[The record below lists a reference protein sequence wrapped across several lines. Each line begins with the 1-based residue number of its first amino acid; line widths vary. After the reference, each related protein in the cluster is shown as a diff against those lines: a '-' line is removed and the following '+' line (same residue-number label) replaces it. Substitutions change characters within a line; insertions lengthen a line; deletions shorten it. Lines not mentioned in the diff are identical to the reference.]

1 MRLRKTTPKTSS
13 ERRTKTAK
21 TTTST
26 QADTAKWT
34 NGSFLGSKGVS
45 VLVLVAL
52 VCGPIALVSSLGG
65 RGQSAQ
71 SAPAAAPTTLTSL
84 QQSAG
89 SFAVGYVGAW
99 LGASQDNSD
108 ALSDYTSTQSAAL
121 SPKPFSYRNAAVAS
135 LEVQSRGN
143 MVTAVVAAD
152 VQDASLTTSSD
163 GNGWPRRYFQV
174 TVSTVGNRLTA
185 VGLPA
190 PIAGPS
196 ASSDVPSLDYRAPV
210 ATSDPAGQSV
220 VSFLTAYLTGQG
232 SVQPY
237 TSPSVTISGITP
249 APYASLTP
257 VSIAASEQPAAHPSD
272 GTKVSV
278 LATVTLQNS
287 IGQKLSATYEL
298 VLRAR
303 ADRWEIF
310 AIESAPNLAPVSNS
324 ISTTT
329 PTPTPTGAGNKE
341 GK

>member
-1 MRLRKTTPKTSS
+1 MRLRKTTPKISPK
-13 ERRTKTAK
+13 RPAKTAK

-26 QADTAKWT
+26 QAETAKWT
-34 NGSFLGSKGVS
+34 NGSLLGSKGVS

-52 VCGPIALVSSLGG
+52 VCGPIALVSSLGSH
-65 RGQSAQ
+65 GQSAQ
-71 SAPAAAPTTLTSL
+71 SAPAAAPTTLTPL

-99 LGASQDNSD
+99 LGASQDDSS
-108 ALSDYTSTQSAAL
+108 ALSDYISTQSAAL
-121 SPKPFSYRNAAVAS
+121 SPKPFSYRNVAVAS
-135 LEVQSRGN
+135 LEVQPKGS

-174 TVSTVGNRLTA
+174 TVGTVGNQLTA

-190 PIAGPS
+190 PISGPGTS
-196 ASSDVPSLDYRAPV
+196 TDVPSLDYRAPV

-237 TSPSVTISGITP
+237 TSPSVSIAAITP

-257 VSIAASEQPAAHPSD
+257 VSIAASEQPASRPAD

-278 LATVTLQNS
+278 LVTVTLQNS

-310 AIESAPNLAPVSNS
+310 AIQSAPNLAPVSDS

-329 PTPTPTGAGNKE
+329 PTPTPTGAGNQE